1 MNKTILFLLFTQIS
15 LAQIF
20 SATSLNRRNF
30 DPTELT
36 VKFKNN
42 VKDNVYD
49 AKSKKVE
56 SFFNMGQLGEI
67 KDNSTEKQQNIN
79 IVSNVFTSNYLTITD
94 INVLKNTSS
103 KIAINL
109 ANNENIRGLQFDLN
123 IPEGFTFDIENVVET
138 STLNNFTTSISSLG
152 NNHYRFIIYTISNE
166 YIVSGDNTIL
176 RLPIFIENTID
187 AGQYTFEFSNVVLSS
202 EANQNISSEAQKI
215 GYINVIE
222 DTIAPV
228 ITLLGDASVTVQ
240 VGSTYND
247 TGATAS
253 DNYDGDI
260 TESIVTV
267 NNVDT
272 DTVGTYT
279 ITYNVKDTSSNSA
292 EEVTRT
298 VIVASSLS
306 IEDDPMN
313 DLNISPNP
321 TQNYWKISSSVNL
334 ESIELFDV
342 VGRKIFSV
350 TPSSKNFKING
361 SSLSNGVY
369 FLILNK
375 KNRRRLIKN

>member
-1 MNKTILFLLFTQIS
+1 MKKTILFLLFTQIS
-15 LAQIF
+15 LAQIL
-20 SATSLNRRNF
+20 STASLNRRNF
-30 DPTELT
+30 DPGELI

-42 VKDNVYD
+42 MKDNVYY
-49 AKSKKVE
+49 AKSKKAE
-56 SFFNMGQLGEI
+56 SYFNIGQLGEI

-79 IVSNVFTSNYLTITD
+79 IVSNVFTSNYLTISD

-109 ANNENIRGLQFDLN
+109 ANNENIRGLQYDLN
-123 IPEGFTFDIENVVET
+123 IPEGFTFDIDNVVET

-152 NNHYRFIIYTISNE
+152 NNNYRFIIYTISNE

-187 AGQYTFEFSNVVLSS
+187 LGQYTFEFSNVVLSS

-228 ITLLGDASVTVQ
+228 ITLLGDASVTVE
-240 VGSTYND
+240 VTSTYND
-247 TGATAS
+247 AGATAS

-267 NNVDT
+267 SNVDT

-298 VIVASSLS
+298 VNVASSLS
-306 IEDDPMN
+306 IEDDPIN
-313 DLNISPNP
+313 DLKISPNP

-350 TPSSKNFKING
+350 NTTSKNFKING

-375 KNRRRLIKN
+375 KNIHRLIKN

>member
-1 MNKTILFLLFTQIS
+1 MKKTILFLLFTQIS
-15 LAQIF
+15 LAQIL
-20 SATSLNRRNF
+20 STASLNRRNF
-30 DPTELT
+30 DPGELI

-42 VKDNVYD
+42 VKDNVYY
-49 AKSKKVE
+49 AKSKKAE
-56 SFFNMGQLGEI
+56 SYFNMGQLGEI

-79 IVSNVFTSNYLTITD
+79 IVSNVFTSNYLTISD

-109 ANNENIRGLQFDLN
+109 ANNENIRGLQYDLN
-123 IPEGFTFDIENVVET
+123 IPEGFTFDMDNVVET

-152 NNHYRFIIYTISNE
+152 NNNYRFIIYTISNE

-187 AGQYTFEFSNVVLSS
+187 PGQYTFEFSNVVLSS

-228 ITLLGDASVTVQ
+228 ITLLGDASVTVE
-240 VGSTYND
+240 VASTYND

-267 NNVDT
+267 SNVDT

-298 VIVASSLS
+298 VNVASSLS
-306 IEDDPMN
+306 IEDDPIN

-350 TPSSKNFKING
+350 NTTSKNFKING

-375 KNRRRLIKN
+375 KNIRRLIKN